1 MSILFRIT
9 LVTCLSVVVNQNEAA
24 RILGVF
30 PFPSISHQ
38 VVFRTLMNELVK
50 RGHEVTVITTDAA
63 FPKGETPANL
73 TEIDVGE
80 DSYKIWR
87 EDFVVKPKG
96 KKSSMHDDFKII
108 YNVITKIMDSQL
120 KDEQVQK
127 LINDKNQTFD
137 LIFTEAMMRPA
148 LVFTHIYK
156 APAIMISSY
165 GAFSDNYEVM
175 GVSTH
180 PFLYQRS
187 ISRRLYNLTLWEKI
201 VELYDY
207 LTIEWIHRN
216 SYNIENQIIKSHF
229 GPETPT
235 VQELNNNVAMFF
247 LNFHPVFEGNTP
259 VPPSVIH
266 MGGIHQKPRKDL
278 PQDLQS
284 YLDSSQNG
292 VIYVSFGTNVDP
304 ALFPPEKIAT
314 FVRVLSKLPYD
325 VMWKWNNDI
334 LPGRTENIKIYKWL
348 PQSDLLRHPKI
359 KLFINQGGLQS
370 TDEAITAGVPLIG
383 IPMLGDQWYNV
394 EKYVKHNIGL
404 QLDLETLNDEILEN
418 AIKKVIGDDS
428 YRQNIIRLG
437 KIMQDQPMT
446 PLERVVWWT
455 EHVLRHGG
463 GKHLRAP
470 AANMP
475 WAEYLELEL
484 VFTLLFGFIA
494 IIAVL
499 ILAVKTLYDST
510 IKGRWNQYKNE
521 PSSFHLRLTNEVVE
535 RLRRNQVVKMLKFI
549 VFLSF
554 CIVFSAGDRINCTR
568 PNEHYECGS
577 PCQTTC
583 ATLGQECPINN
594 VRCNDACY
602 CDEGYARDE
611 TGTCIPVSEC

>member
-1 MSILFRIT
+1 MSVLLRIT
-9 LVTCLSVVVNQNEAA
+9 LVTYLSLVVNQNEAA
-24 RILGVF
+24 RILGYF

-38 VVFRTLMNELVK
+38 VVFRPLMHELAK
-50 RGHEVTVITTDAA
+50 RGHEVTVITTDPV
-63 FPKGETPANL
+63 FPDGGAPTNL

-80 DSYKIWR
+80 VSYKMWR
-87 EDFVVKPKG
+87 EEFVVKPKG
-96 KKSSMHDDFKII
+96 KKSDLQDDLSII
-108 YNVITKIMDSQL
+108 YKVMNNIFDEQL
-120 KDEQVQK
+120 KDKQVQK

-137 LIFTEAMMRPA
+137 LIFTEAIMRPP
-148 LVFTHIYK
+148 LVFTHVYK
-156 APAIMISSY
+156 APAIMISSF
-165 GAFSDNYEVM
+165 GAFNDNYEVM
-175 GVSTH
+175 GVSMH

-201 VELYDY
+201 VELYDF
-207 LTIEWIHRN
+207 LSIEWFHRN
-216 SYNIENQIIKSHF
+216 NYNLENKIIKAHF

-247 LNFHPVFEGNTP
+247 LNFYPVFEGNTP

-284 YLDSSQNG
+284 YLDSSKNG
-292 VIYVSFGTNVDP
+292 VIYISFGTNVDP
-304 ALFPPEKIAT
+304 TLFPPEKIAT

-325 VMWKWNNDI
+325 VLWKWNSDV
-334 LPGRTENIKIYKWL
+334 LPGRPENIKIYKWL

-359 KLFINQGGLQS
+359 KLFILQGGLQS

-383 IPMLGDQWYNV
+383 IPMLGDQWYIV

-404 QLDLETLNDEILEN
+404 QLDLESLNDNILEN

-470 AANMP
+470 AANMS

-484 VFTLLFGFIA
+484 VFTLLFGLIT

-499 ILAVKTLYDST
+499 TLAVKTLYDHT
-510 IKGRWNQYKNE
+510 LRKYTAVIKFK
-521 PSSFHLRLTNEVVE
+521 SS
-535 RLRRNQVVKMLKFI
+535 
-549 VFLSF
+549 
-554 CIVFSAGDRINCTR
+554 
-568 PNEHYECGS
+568 
-577 PCQTTC
+577 
-583 ATLGQECPINN
+583 
-594 VRCNDACY
+594 
-602 CDEGYARDE
+602 
-611 TGTCIPVSEC
+611 